1 MYSNLSLHRKI
12 LCSSKEQ
19 LKTIIV
25 RHLQCCKSFHLQV
38 GSFYVNESYS
48 YSFMNVSFEKGL
60 YRVRT
65 GPGKPGKS
73 WNFTMAFSRT
83 GKSWEKTTGPGKF
96 WKSVKHNIKNINFM
110 EGSKEN

>member
-1 MYSNLSLHRKI
+1 MYSHLSLHRKI

-25 RHLQCCKSFHLQV
+25 RQV
-38 GSFYVNESYS
+38 GSFYVNESNS